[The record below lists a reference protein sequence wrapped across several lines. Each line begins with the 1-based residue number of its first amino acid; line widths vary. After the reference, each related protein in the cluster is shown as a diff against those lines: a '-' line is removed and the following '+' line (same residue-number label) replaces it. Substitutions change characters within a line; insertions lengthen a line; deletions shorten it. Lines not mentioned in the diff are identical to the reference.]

1 MSKIAVPS
9 FRIRCAFCFQYGF
22 LHSMTSSHVLFFV
35 LLGVVYLIDAI
46 EMELLKLP
54 HVLLAMCTVKRMYTV
69 YYMLVV
75 MVMVSGALAPG

>member
-1 MSKIAVPS
+1 MPFASNM
-9 FRIRCAFCFQYGF
+9 AFCTHDFQ
-22 LHSMTSSHVLFFV
+22 SCAFFV

-75 MVMVSGALAPG
+75 MVMVSGALAAG

>member
-1 MSKIAVPS
+1 MLPIWLFAQHDFQS
-9 FRIRCAFCFQYGF
+9 CA
-22 LHSMTSSHVLFFV
+22 FFV

-75 MVMVSGALAPG
+75 MVYGYSIRGEATFMVPGALAPG

>member
-1 MSKIAVPS
+1 M
-9 FRIRCAFCFQYGF
+9 
-22 LHSMTSSHVLFFV
+22 
-35 LLGVVYLIDAI
+35 YLIDAI